1 MTFEELGQ
9 ALKAG
14 REAKGLS
21 LEDVAEKIKVSARIL
36 RHIEEGNRASL
47 PHAVY
52 TRGFILSYAG
62 VIDIP
67 QNELLFALNTHLP
80 NADEACSVPQ
90 PLPVYPKASNFYSRI
105 AVLVVVIL
113 VLAGLLAG
121 GWFIY
126 DRHGKTIIDF
136 VKSPFS
142 ALTSSEPASEA
153 SVPVVSPV
161 VEVEAGAG
169 FFLGGNAT
177 ATTTTPVQADSA
189 NASLSANASGVK
201 GASTA
206 EAPTESSPAILS
218 GQGGVLEV
226 GTHSGSVA
234 VSVTGERQVQLQATA
249 RCWVRSQADGGL
261 GHEFTMKP
269 GESTVL
275 PYKAKL
281 KLTLGN
287 PAGVKIKDN
296 GKEYKGKLDNN
307 KPATLEFPAT

>member
-67 QNELLFALNTHLP
+67 QNELLSALNTHLP

-90 PLPVYPKASNFYSRI
+90 PLPVYPKSSNFYSRV

-142 ALTSSEPASEA
+142 ALTSSEPASET

-161 VEVEAGAG
+161 AEGETGAG

-177 ATTTTPVQADSA
+177 ASATTPVQAEPA
-189 NASLSANASGVK
+189 NASFSANASGVNA
-201 GASTA
+201 ASTA
-206 EAPTESSPAILS
+206 EASPEPAPAVPI
-218 GQGGVLEV
+218 GQGGAPET
-226 GTHSGSVA
+226 GTNTGSAEFSVA
-234 VSVTGERQVQLQATA
+234 GERQVHLQATA

-275 PYKAKL
+275 PYKARL